1 MNTHDTALISE
12 EKQPVIRQSI
22 GLMVLGF
29 IGTGLIYCVLQTNIA
44 QLIFPFQANG
54 SVIQQQSKAVGSLLV
69 AQNFHNP
76 RYFQARPSAI
86 NYDPMAM
93 GGSNLAISN
102 PDLLKHISERRQQ
115 FAKFND
121 ADLQSV
127 PLDMLTA
134 SGSGI
139 DPEISPESAALQI
152 SRVAKQRHI
161 AIDEIQKLVNAYTY
175 DKQFGFLGMPRV
187 NVLQLNLALDALQ
200 HNHS

>member
-1 MNTHDTALISE
+1 MNTHDMALISE
-12 EKQPVIRQSI
+12 EKQPVIRQSL

-29 IGTGLIYCVLQTNIA
+29 IGTGLIYCILQTSIA
-44 QLIFPFQANG
+44 QVIFPSQANG
-54 SVIQQQSKAVGSLLV
+54 SVIQQQGKAVGSLLV
-69 AQNFHNP
+69 AQDFHSP

-93 GGSNLAISN
+93 GGSNLAVSN
-102 PDLLKHISERRQQ
+102 PDLRKNISERRKQ

-121 ADLQSV
+121 VDLQHV

-139 DPEISPESAALQI
+139 DPDISPESAEQQV
-152 SRVAKQRHI
+152 SRVAKERHI
-161 AIDEIQKLVNAYTY
+161 SVDEIQKTVNAYTQE
-175 DKQFGFLGMPRV
+175 KQFGFLGMPRV

-200 HNHS
+200 HTQ

>member
-1 MNTHDTALISE
+1 MNTHDMALISE
-12 EKQPVIRQSI
+12 EKQPVIRQSL

-29 IGTGLIYCVLQTNIA
+29 IGTGLIYCILQTSIA
-44 QLIFPFQANG
+44 QVIFPSQANG
-54 SVIQQQSKAVGSLLV
+54 SVIQQQGKAVGSLLV
-69 AQNFHNP
+69 AQDFHSP

-93 GGSNLAISN
+93 GGSNLAVSN
-102 PDLLKHISERRQQ
+102 PDLRKNISERRKQ

-121 ADLQSV
+121 VDLQHV

-139 DPEISPESAALQI
+139 DPDISPESAEQQV
-152 SRVAKQRHI
+152 SRVAQERHI
-161 AIDEIQKLVNAYTY
+161 SVDEIQKTVNAYTQE
-175 DKQFGFLGMPRV
+175 KQFGFLGMPRV

-200 HNHS
+200 HTR